1 MNLPDL
7 SIIQSDDAL
16 RQREFP
22 VCADKV
28 YLAHAGVSPMP
39 ACVERAVNESV
50 SAGTRNDQE
59 EGLAELLRETRTRAA
74 AMLGADYGEVALIG
88 PTTAGLS
95 AVAAGMDW
103 QAGDEVLVYQDDF
116 PVNVYPWLALESRG
130 VTIRRLQTPA
140 LGQITPEIVAE
151 QLADRTRLVALASC
165 HFVSGWRID
174 HGAIGQLLRE
184 RGVLFCLDAIQTLGA
199 FPSTVVHVDFLAA
212 DAHKWLLGPCA
223 AGVFYVRRELQD
235 RLAPSAFG
243 WNNVR
248 CPNYVAQET
257 MNLRSDARRYEAGSF
272 NILGIAGLNAAL
284 GLLQDVGID
293 NIAADLAAK
302 REWLVKALQAKGFE
316 VFFPETEASGGI
328 TSCWRE
334 GEDMKALVEKLAAED
349 IIASVRGDRSGRD
362 YLRFSPHFYNT
373 TAELERAMELL

>member
-1 MNLPDL
+1 MNLPD
-7 SIIQSDDAL
+7 IHINEAL

-28 YLAHAGVSPMP
+28 YLAHAGVSPVP
-39 ACVERAVNESV
+39 ACVTCAVQET
-50 SAGTRNDQE
+50 AATAALDDQE
-59 EGLAELLRETRTRAA
+59 EGLGDLLRTTRARA
-74 AMLGADYGEVALIG
+74 AEMLGADVGEVALIG

-95 AVAAGMDW
+95 AVAAGLDW
-103 QAGDEVLVYQDDF
+103 QAGDEVLIYQDDF
-116 PVNVYPWLALESRG
+116 PVNVYPWLSLETRG
-130 VTIRRLQTPA
+130 VTVRRLQTPA
-140 LGQITPEIVAE
+140 LGQITPELVLE
-151 QLADRTRLVALASC
+151 QLTNKTRLVALASC

-174 HGAIGQLLRE
+174 HDAIGRELRA
-184 RGVLFCLDAIQTLGA
+184 RDILFCLDAIQTLGA
-199 FPSTVVHVDFLAA
+199 FPTTVEHVDFLAA

-248 CPNYVAQET
+248 CPNYVAQEEMIFRT
-257 MNLRSDARRYEAGSF
+257 DARRYEAGSF

-284 GLLQDVGID
+284 GLLLEAGIET
-293 NIAADLAAK
+293 IAADLAAK
-302 REWLVKALQAKGFE
+302 REWLVAALQAKGFE
-316 VFFPETEASGGI
+316 VIFSEGESVGGI

-334 GEDMKALVEKLAAED
+334 GEDLKALGKKLAAEN
-349 IIASVRGDRSGRD
+349 IVASVRADRSGRD

-373 TAELERAMELL
+373 PAELERAVALL

>member
-1 MNLPDL
+1 MILPD
-7 SIIQSDDAL
+7 IQSIQTDEAL

-28 YLAHAGVSPMP
+28 YLAHAGVSPLP
-39 ACVERAVNESV
+39 KSVALAVQENATV
-50 SAGTRNDQE
+50 AAQNDQE

-74 AMLGADYGEVALIG
+74 ALLKADYGEVALIG

-95 AVAAGMDW
+95 AVAAGLDW
-103 QAGDEVLVYQDDF
+103 QDGDEVLIYQDDF
-116 PVNVYPWLALESRG
+116 PVNVYPWLALEARG
-130 VTIRRLQTPA
+130 VTVRRLQTPA
-140 LGQITPEIVAE
+140 LGHITPELVLE
-151 QLADRTRLVALASC
+151 QLTDKTRLVALASC

-174 HGAIGQLLRE
+174 HDAIGRLLRE
-184 RGVLFCLDAIQTLGA
+184 RDILFCLDAIQTLGA
-199 FPSTVVHVDFLAA
+199 FPTTVEHVDFLAA

-223 AGVFYVRRELQD
+223 AGVFYVRRDLQD

-248 CPNYVAQET
+248 CPNYVAQEQMT
-257 MNLRSDARRYEAGSF
+257 LRTDARRYEAGSF

-284 GLLQDVGID
+284 GMLLDVGID

-302 REWLVKALQAKGFE
+302 RAWLVNALQEKGYE
-316 VFFPETEASGGI
+316 VFHPDATSGI

-334 GEDMKALVEKLAAED
+334 GTDMKALGEKLAAEN
-349 IIASVRGDRSGRD
+349 IVASVRGDRSGQD
-362 YLRFSPHFYNT
+362 YLRFSPHFYNSSS
-373 TAELERAMELL
+373 ELERALELL

>member
-1 MNLPDL
+1 MNLPEL
-7 SIIQSDDAL
+7 QQDDAL
-16 RQREFP
+16 RRREFP
-22 VCADKV
+22 VCTDKV
-28 YLAHAGVSPMP
+28 YLAHAGVSPLP
-39 ACVERAVNESV
+39 ACVERAVRESV
-50 SAGTRNDQE
+50 SVGTCNDQE

-74 AMLGADYGEVALIG
+74 ALLEADYGEVALVG

-95 AVAAGMDW
+95 AVAAGLDW
-103 QAGDEVLVYQDDF
+103 QAGDEVLIYQDDF
-116 PVNVYPWLALESRG
+116 PVNVYPWLALKSRG
-130 VTIRRLQTPA
+130 VTVRLLQTTA
-140 LGQITPEIVAE
+140 LGQITPDIVAE
-151 QLADRTRLVALASC
+151 QLTNQTRLVALASC

-174 HGAIGQLLRE
+174 HDAIGRLLRE

-199 FPSTVVHVDFLAA
+199 FPTTVEHVDFLAA

-257 MNLRSDARRYEAGSF
+257 MNLRADARRYEAGSF
-272 NILGIAGLNAAL
+272 NILGISGLNAAL
-284 GLLQDVGID
+284 GLLLEVGID
-293 NIAADLAAK
+293 RITTDLTAK
-302 REWLVKALQAKGFE
+302 RTWLVNALQEKSYE
-316 VFFPETEASGGI
+316 VFHPAAVSGI

-334 GEDMKALVEKLAAED
+334 NTDMKVLGEKLAAKN
-349 IIASVRGDRSGRD
+349 IIASVRGGRSGQD

-373 TAELERAMELL
+373 PAELEQAVELL